1 MVGSLISI
9 IGMFLPWIS
18 SGGDSQTGTGIFLDS
33 GFTIYEDPGAGVIV
47 FAVITRG
54 LGVAL
59 FFAGRIL
66 AVAIS
71 AIVVAQSF
79 VFSRP
84 PQGVDR
90 GDTAMCGHG
99 SVGFGAILQPIAP
112 LVTLAG
118 SIVATAKR
126 RKWPTA

>member
-71 AIVVAQSF
+71 AIVVAE
-79 VFSRP
+79 VCVIRRHPLGVVRGGPRKLRP
-84 PQGVDR
+84 RQRGVRCDLAADR
-90 GDTAMCGHG
+90 SPRHACWFD
-99 SVGFGAILQPIAP
+99 
-112 LVTLAG
+112 
-118 SIVATAKR
+118 R
-126 RKWPTA
+126 RHRQTP